1 MNEQE
6 FINSIAPLCVQYALK
21 YQHNLVSPAIAQA
34 CLESGY
40 GTSFKAQHHNYFGLK
55 YRKNRVTCHNG
66 YFKDDSKEQ
75 RADGSYEPIVDD
87 WYSFEDMEHG
97 VEGYYQFINIDYYKE
112 LKGMTSPL
120 DYLYKLS
127 ELHYATALDYVEN
140 VNRVL
145 VEHELY
151 KYDEVLEGK
160 RKESSEAAPSTSSP
174 SEPQQTQHFT
184 NSPLVIVSKP
194 SRYNGGQRTHKI
206 DTITIHC
213 YVGQVT
219 AEQGVNY
226 FNTINRQA
234 SCNYVVGKD
243 GDIGLSTDEAKR
255 SFCSSNKANDERAVT
270 IETASDNVAPYKITD
285 KALNSL
291 ILLCADICKRNNI
304 KELKW
309 SNNKED
315 RVNHRDGV
323 NMTCHRDYAAKSC
336 PGDYI
341 YSKEGYIAEE
351 VNKLLKGTSQQSNE
365 VASSTSSIYN
375 NPEYKTF
382 NFIKYSDDYADLKKA
397 FGYNKALLYKH
408 YIEYGKK
415 EKRNVSFDLFIDKGY
430 LVQIKIN
437 DLNIR
442 EDATAKSKSKGYI
455 KPGIYTIIEEKN
467 NFGKLKSGI
476 GWVSL
481 KYTIRLT

>member
-1 MNEQE
+1 MTEQE

-21 YQHNLVSPAIAQA
+21 YKHNLVSPAIAQA

-55 YRKNRVTCHNG
+55 YRKNRVNCHNG
-66 YFKDDSKEQ
+66 YFRDDSKEQ

-97 VEGYYQFINIDYYKE
+97 VKGYYQFINIDYYKE

-120 DYLYKLS
+120 NYLYKLS
-127 ELHYATALDYVEN
+127 ELHYATAHDYVEN

-160 RKESSEAAPSTSSP
+160 RKEESSEAAPSTSSP
-174 SEPQQTQHFT
+174 SEPNQYT
-184 NSPLVIVSKP
+184 NSPLVTVSKP

-219 AEQGVNY
+219 ALQGVNY
-226 FNTINRQA
+226 FNTITRQA

-255 SFCSSNKANDERAVT
+255 SFCSSNRENDDRAVT
-270 IETASDNVAPYKITD
+270 IETASDTTPPYAITE

-309 SNNKED
+309 SDNKDD

-351 VNKLLKGTSQQSNE
+351 VNKILKGTQSSG
-365 VASSTSSIYN
+365 ATAPSTSSIYDN
-375 NPEYKTF
+375 EEYKSF
-382 NFIKYSDDYADLKKA
+382 NFIKYADDYSDLKKA
-397 FGYNKALLYKH
+397 FGYNKKLLYKH

-415 EKRNVSFDLFIDKGY
+415 EKREVSFDLLITQGY
-430 LVQIKIN
+430 LVQIKIA

-442 EDATAKSKSKGYI
+442 EDATANSKSKGYI

-467 NFGKLKSGI
+467 RFGKLKSGV

-481 KYTIRLT
+481 KYTERLT

>member
-1 MNEQE
+1 MTEQE

-21 YQHNLVSPAIAQA
+21 YKHNLVSPAIAQA

-120 DYLYKLS
+120 NYLYKLS
-127 ELHYATALDYVEN
+127 ELHYATALNYVEN

-160 RKESSEAAPSTSSP
+160 RKEESSEAAPFTSSQE
-174 SEPQQTQHFT
+174 EPYHFT
-184 NSPLVIVSKP
+184 NSQLVTVSKP
-194 SRYNGGQRTHKI
+194 SRYNGGQRQHKI

-219 AEQGVNY
+219 ALQGVNY

-243 GDIGLSTDEAKR
+243 GDIGLSTDEGKR
-255 SFCSSNKANDERAVT
+255 SFCSSNRENDERAVT
-270 IETASDNVAPYKITD
+270 IETASDTIAPYTITD

-291 ILLCADICKRNNI
+291 ILLCADICKRNHI

-309 SNNKED
+309 SDNKDD
-315 RVNHRDGV
+315 RVNHRNGV
-323 NMTCHRDYAAKSC
+323 NMTCHRDYAKKSC

-351 VNKLLKGTSQQSNE
+351 VNKILKGTKPESS
-365 VASSTSSIYN
+365 AAAPSTSSIYN
-375 NPEYKTF
+375 NPEYKSF

-397 FGYNKALLYKH
+397 FGYNKKLLYKH

-415 EKRNVSFDLFIDKGY
+415 EGRKVSFDLLIQQGY
-430 LVQIKIN
+430 LIQIKIA

-467 NFGKLKSGI
+467 GFGKLKSGI

-481 KYTIRLT
+481 KYTVRLT

>member
-1 MNEQE
+1 MTEQE

-40 GTSFKAQHHNYFGLK
+40 GTSFKAQHNNYFGLK

-66 YFKDDSKEQ
+66 YFRDGSKEQ
-75 RADGSYEPIVDD
+75 RADGRYEPIVDD

-127 ELHYATALDYVEN
+127 ELHYATAHDYVEN
-140 VNRVL
+140 VYRVL
-145 VEHELY
+145 NNHELY
-151 KYDEVLEGK
+151 KYDEVLEGM
-160 RKESSEAAPSTSSP
+160 RRGESSEAAPSTSST
-174 SEPQQTQHFT
+174 SST
-184 NSPLVIVSKP
+184 NSPLVEMSIPAK
-194 SRYNGGQRTHKI
+194 YDGGKRNHVI

-213 YVGQVT
+213 YVGQVKL
-219 AEQGVNY
+219 ENGLNY
-226 FNTINRQA
+226 FHTINRTA
-234 SCNYVVGKD
+234 SCNYIVDKD
-243 GDIGLSTDEAKR
+243 GRIGLSVEEGKR
-255 SFCSSNKANDERAVT
+255 SFCSSNRANDERAVT

-304 KELKW
+304 AELKW
-309 SNNKED
+309 SENKDD
-315 RVNHRDGV
+315 RVNHRDGC
-323 NMTCHRDYAAKSC
+323 NMTAHRDYAKKSC

-351 VNKLLKGTSQQSNE
+351 VNKILKGIKPESNE
-365 VASSTSSIYN
+365 VAPSTSSIYDN
-375 NPEYKTF
+375 EEYKSF
-382 NFIKYSDDYADLKKA
+382 NFIKYADDYADLNKA
-397 FGYNKALLYKH
+397 FGYNKKLLYKH
-408 YIEYGKK
+408 YIEYGKR
-415 EKRNVSFDLFIDKGY
+415 EKRNVSFDLFIEQGY
-430 LVQIKIN
+430 LVQIKIA

>member
-1 MNEQE
+1 MTEQE

-21 YQHNLVSPAIAQA
+21 YKHNLVSPAIAQA

-120 DYLYKLS
+120 NYLYKLS
-127 ELHYATALDYVEN
+127 ELHYATALNYVEN

-160 RKESSEAAPSTSSP
+160 RKESSEAAPFTSSQE
-174 SEPQQTQHFT
+174 EPYHFT
-184 NSPLVIVSKP
+184 NSPLVTVSKP
-194 SRYNGGQRTHKI
+194 SRYNGGQRQHKI

-219 AEQGVNY
+219 ALQGVNY

-243 GDIGLSTDEAKR
+243 GDIGLSTDEGKR
-255 SFCSSNKANDERAVT
+255 SFCSSNRANDERAVT
-270 IETASDNVAPYKITD
+270 IETASDTTAPYKITD

-309 SNNKED
+309 SDNKDD
-315 RVNHRDGV
+315 RVNHRNGV
-323 NMTCHRDYAAKSC
+323 NMTCHRDYAKKSC

-351 VNKLLKGTSQQSNE
+351 VNKILKGTKPESS
-365 VASSTSSIYN
+365 AAAPSTSSIYDN
-375 NPEYKTF
+375 EEYKSF

-397 FGYNKALLYKH
+397 FGYNKKLLYKH

-415 EKRNVSFDLFIDKGY
+415 EVRKVSFDLLIQQGY
-430 LVQIKIN
+430 LVQIKIT

-442 EDATAKSKSKGYI
+442 EDATTKSKSKGYI
-455 KPGIYTIIEEKN
+455 KPGIYTIIEEEN
-467 NFGKLKSGI
+467 GFGKLKSGV

-481 KYTIRLT
+481 KYVIRLT

>member
-1 MNEQE
+1 MTEQE

-21 YQHNLVSPAIAQA
+21 YKHNLVSPAIAQA

-40 GTSFKAQHHNYFGLK
+40 GTSFKAQHNNYFGLK

-66 YFKDDSKEQ
+66 YFRDDSKEQ

-120 DYLYKLS
+120 NYLYKLS
-127 ELHYATALDYVEN
+127 ELHYATAHDYVEN

-151 KYDEVLEGK
+151 KYDEMLEGK
-160 RKESSEAAPSTSSP
+160 RKEESSEAALFTSS
-174 SEPQQTQHFT
+174 S
-184 NSPLVIVSKP
+184 NSPLVELSIPAK
-194 SRYNGGQRTHKI
+194 YDGGKRNHVI

-213 YVGQVT
+213 YVGQVKL
-219 AEQGVNY
+219 ENGLNY
-226 FNTINRQA
+226 FHTIDRQA
-234 SCNYVVGKD
+234 SCNYIVDKD
-243 GDIGLSTDEAKR
+243 GRIGLSVDEGKR
-255 SFCSSNKANDERAVT
+255 SFCTSNREIDARGVT
-270 IETASDNVAPYKITD
+270 IETACDSTEPYTVND
-285 KALNSL
+285 KAMNSL

-304 KELKW
+304 KALKW
-309 SNNKED
+309 SYNKED
-315 RVNHRDGV
+315 RVNHKDGV
-323 NMTCHRDYAAKSC
+323 NMAAHRDYAKKSC
-336 PGDYI
+336 PGTFL
-341 YSKEGYIAEE
+341 YSKEEYIAEE
-351 VNKLLKGTSQQSNE
+351 VNKLLKGTSTE
-365 VASSTSSIYN
+365 EGASHVPASSIYDN
-375 NPEYKTF
+375 EEYKSF

-408 YIEYGKK
+408 YIEYGKR
-415 EKRNVSFDLFIDKGY
+415 EKRNVSFDLFIQKGY
-430 LVQIKIN
+430 LVQIKIT

-442 EDATAKSKSKGYI
+442 EDATAKSRSKGYI

-467 NFGKLKSGI
+467 GFGKLKSGV

-481 KYTIRLT
+481 KYVIRLT